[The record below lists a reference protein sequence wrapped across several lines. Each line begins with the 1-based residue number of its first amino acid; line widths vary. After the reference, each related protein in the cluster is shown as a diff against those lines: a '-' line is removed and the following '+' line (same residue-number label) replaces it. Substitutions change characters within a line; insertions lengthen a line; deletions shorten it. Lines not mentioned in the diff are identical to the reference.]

1 LKPPR
6 KAMEDNNY
14 KEIKCSFES
23 PNTIQE
29 EEKERMICLSNAY
42 ADQQGTHT
50 RDIIYTT
57 STTSTH

>member
-1 LKPPR
+1 
-6 KAMEDNNY
+6 MEDNNY

-29 EEKERMICLSNAY
+29 EKERMICLLNAY

-50 RDIIYTT
+50 
-57 STTSTH
+57 